1 VENAFGILT
10 SQWRVYRKPI
20 ALSLENSKKVVLA
33 TIILHNLLRSKSKTS
48 NNYSPVNIIDRED
61 ITTGEVQYG
70 FWRQEETYGVQ
81 SLGQMATNFYSAEAK
96 EIRDDFTEYFNN
108 EGQVSWQSIY
118 SHVDK

>member
-1 VENAFGILT
+1 
-10 SQWRVYRKPI
+10 
-20 ALSLENSKKVVLA
+20 
-33 TIILHNLLRSKSKTS
+33 LRSKSRTS